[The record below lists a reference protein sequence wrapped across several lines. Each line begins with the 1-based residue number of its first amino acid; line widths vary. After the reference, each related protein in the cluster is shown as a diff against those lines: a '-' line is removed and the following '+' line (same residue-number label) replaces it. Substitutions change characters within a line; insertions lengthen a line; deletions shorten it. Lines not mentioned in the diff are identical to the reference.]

1 MKKVWINSILFCL
14 LLWAC
19 RSSDVSQQNLSFL
32 YNKDLQTFQPDIS
45 LDYLSDSTAAVEIT
59 INPNNIYFKKERNTG
74 SYVSRLQINYKL
86 FQSYNKSK
94 IFDQDTLY
102 YAITGIPEK
111 TELFYKSFNIKTL
124 KNSKQYLFIKITDLN
139 TSKSER
145 FINQLNNHILLKNEN
160 KSIANNFQIKY
171 GSTSADL
178 TPIDSIQQ
186 LNVQSFNRYRPLSPL
201 PYEMYISLGFN
212 YAPDSSYTIHKNK
225 NHFHLDLG
233 TEGFYFLSK
242 KEEDE
247 NGLVVNSFGK
257 SFPYVKTVNDLAFP
271 IQLISTSQEF
281 NRLLTHQNR
290 KLAIDN
296 FWIDNCG
303 SRERAKPVIKKFYHR
318 IEEAN
323 LFFTGIKEGWKTDQ
337 GMVYVIYG
345 PPTKVYKNENSETWI
360 YGEDDNL
367 TSLNFVFR
375 KIINPFT
382 NNLYELNRSSVY
394 KNSWYRMVD
403 AWREGRIYT
412 KNEE

>member
-1 MKKVWINSILFCL
+1 MKKVWISSLLLAL

-45 LDYLSDSTAAVEIT
+45 LYFISDSSATVEIT

-94 IFDQDTLY
+94 IFDQDTLA

-111 TELFYKSFNIKTL
+111 TKLFKKSFQIKTI
-124 KNSKQYLFIKITDLN
+124 KDAKQYLFIKITDLN

-145 FINQLNNHILLKNEN
+145 YIHQLNNHILLQN
-160 KSIANNFQIKY
+160 KDQSIANNFQIQY
-171 GSTSADL
+171 GSNSANL
-178 TPIDSIQQ
+178 SPLDSTEK
-186 LNVQSFNRYRPLSPL
+186 LYVQSFNRYRPLSPL

-212 YAPDSSYTIHKNK
+212 YAPDTSFVIHKNTD
-225 NHFHLDLG
+225 HFHLDLSR
-233 TEGFYFLSK
+233 EGFYFLSK
-242 KEEDE
+242 KADDE
-247 NGLVVNSFGK
+247 NGIVINSFCK
-257 SFPYVKTVNDLAFP
+257 SFPYFTTVNDLAFP
-271 IQLISTSQEF
+271 IQLISTAQEF
-281 NRLLTHQNR
+281 NRLLTHHNR

-303 SRERAKPVIKKFYHR
+303 SKERAKTVIKKFYHR

-345 PPTKVYKNENSETWI
+345 PPSKVFKNENSETWI
-360 YGEDDNL
+360 YGEEDNL

-412 KNEE
+412 DNEE